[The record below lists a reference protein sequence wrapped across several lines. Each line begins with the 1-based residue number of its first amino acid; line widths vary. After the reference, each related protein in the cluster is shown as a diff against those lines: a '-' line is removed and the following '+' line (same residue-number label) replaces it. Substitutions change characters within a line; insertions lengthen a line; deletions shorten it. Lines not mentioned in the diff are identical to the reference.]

1 MNQAVVDPEQLRQFA
16 GHLHRF
22 ADELQQRAAGIASQ
36 MNQLEQTWR
45 DEQQRKFAAEFSE
58 QMRQMTRL
66 IKTTEQHV
74 PYLMRKAEQID
85 AYFRALIQCQPVTF
99 AVSILWSLFTV
110 VWSN

>member
-22 ADELQQRAAGIASQ
+22 AEEMKQRSSGLASQ

-45 DEQQRKFAAEFSE
+45 DEQQRKFAEEFTT
-58 QMRQMTRL
+58 QMRQLTRL
-66 IKTTEQHV
+66 IQTTEQHV

-85 AYFRALIQCQPVTF
+85 AYLGR
-99 AVSILWSLFTV
+99 
-110 VWSN
+110 

>member
-1 MNQAVVDPEQLRQFA
+1 MNQAIVDPEQLRQFA

-22 ADELQQRAAGIASQ
+22 AEEMKQRSAGLASQ

-45 DEQQRKFAAEFSE
+45 DEQQRKFAEEFTV

-66 IKTTEQHV
+66 IQTTEQHV

-85 AYFRALIQCQPVTF
+85 AYLGR
-99 AVSILWSLFTV
+99 
-110 VWSN
+110 